1 MSKISSFIRS
11 IIMVTFV
18 VAAAFLCGVKLLQMQ
33 LVDGDMYLQM
43 TKETKV
49 AVQEVDAAR
58 GQIVDR
64 NGVVLNT
71 NKIVFNINLQ
81 QSSLVE
87 GTENEI
93 IFRILTVLIKNGEEW
108 NETLPITKT
117 EPYKFLEGKERA
129 IATLKTKLNIAN
141 YATVDNCIYHLY
153 DTYDISDKYGE
164 EMRRAIAGVR
174 YEMTLK
180 DFSYRNKFV
189 LASGISA
196 ETVVELKELSGMLT
210 GVDITESWER
220 EYLVGDIGAHY
231 RGTVG
236 AISLD
241 DYERLKDS
249 GYNLNDIIGTGGVEK
264 ALESTLRGTR
274 GERSITRGADGLE
287 ISDVITKEP
296 IAGNSVMLT
305 IDTKLQK
312 QVQEALKYQ
321 IAYLHSPAYCATS
334 GFTLEELAED
344 GCYSGAVVVL
354 DVKTGGVLAAVSY
367 PNYDINEYVEDYDKV
382 ISMDHSPVFNR
393 AFDGTFRPG
402 STFKTITATAGL
414 YEGAITPDT
423 SIYCGGVYTFFSG
436 FHPKCEGIHQNK
448 QVREALEWSCNVF
461 FYETARRIGITKLS
475 EWGTRFGVGTDLG
488 FELSMPTG
496 TMTSLEL
503 YDQLGLTWNPGDVV
517 QAGIGQSETALTPL
531 HMAVQAMTLANR
543 GVRYQPHIVK
553 SVYNYDFTQ
562 KIYDKETVV
571 AEDFSNFDNMDMVM
585 TEVKEGMRL
594 VPMRWAAV
602 INGSNKGYAFDYVGV
617 GRTNCAAKTGTPQVS
632 ANDFN
637 SALVGFYPADDPE
650 IAVSIMLEGGDRAI
664 YLYANILGAYATGE
678 VHTSYNEEGVALGP
692 L

>member
-1 MSKISSFIRS
+1 MTKISSFIRS
-11 IIMVTFV
+11 IVLVTFV
-18 VAAAFLCGVKLLQMQ
+18 VAAAFMCGVRLLQMQ

-49 AVQEVDAAR
+49 AVQEVEAAR

-71 NKIVFNINLQ
+71 NKIVFNVNFQ
-81 QSSLVE
+81 ASSLE
-87 GTENEI
+87 AGTENEI
-93 IFRILTVLIKNGEEW
+93 ISRVLTVLKKNGEEW

-117 EPYKFLEGKERA
+117 EPYRFLDGKERA
-129 IATLKTKLNIAN
+129 IATLKSKLDIAN
-141 YATVDNCIYHLY
+141 YATVDNCIFHLY

-189 LASGISA
+189 LASDISA
-196 ETVVELKELSGMLT
+196 DTVMELKELSGMLP

-220 EYLVGDIGAHY
+220 EYLIGDLGAHY

-236 AISLD
+236 AISPE

-249 GYNLNDIIGTGGVEK
+249 GYNLNDIIGTSGVEK

-287 ISDVITKEP
+287 ISDQITKEP

-305 IDTKLQK
+305 IDTKLQ
-312 QVQEALKYQ
+312 QLVQECLKYQ
-321 IAYLHSPAYCATS
+321 LDYLHSPTYCAQA
-334 GFTLEELAED
+334 GYTLEELEED

-367 PNYDINEYVEDYDKV
+367 PGYDINEYVEDYDKV
-382 ISMDHSPVFNR
+382 ISMEHSPVFNR

-423 SIYCGGVYTFFSG
+423 SIFCSGVYTFFSG
-436 FHPKCEGIHQNK
+436 FHPKCEGIHGSR
-448 QVREALEWSCNVF
+448 QVREALEHSCNVF
-461 FYETARRIGITKLS
+461 FYETARRMGINKLS

-488 FELSMPTG
+488 FEISMPTG

-503 YDQLGLTWNPGDVV
+503 YDKLGLTWNPGDVV

-553 SVYNYDFTQ
+553 SVYNYDFTH
-562 KIYDKETVV
+562 KLYDKETVV

-594 VPMRWAAV
+594 VPMRWGTWV
-602 INGSNKGYAFDYVGV
+602 NGNNLGYAFDYVGV

-632 ANDFN
+632 QTEFN
-637 SALVGFYPADDPE
+637 SALVGFYPIEDPE
-650 IAVSIMLEGGDRAI
+650 IAVGIMLERGDRAI

-678 VHTSYNEEGVALGP
+678 VHTHYDENGVAIGP